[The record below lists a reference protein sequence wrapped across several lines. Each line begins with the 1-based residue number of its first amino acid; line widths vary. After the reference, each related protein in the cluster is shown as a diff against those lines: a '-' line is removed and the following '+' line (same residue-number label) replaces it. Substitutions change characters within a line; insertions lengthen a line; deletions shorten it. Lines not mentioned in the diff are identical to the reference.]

1 MMEIVYNCQT
11 LMGPQ
16 DELSDSMYMQIDED
30 EDFSHI
36 TQKTEEEI
44 HQRSQARITH
54 IQWKKRIL

>member
-36 TQKTEEEI
+36 TQESEEEI

-54 IQWKKRIL
+54 IQ